1 MTASETETVPDNSA
15 RIAEIDAILAS
26 GVTQTVTDGITTV
39 LDLDRLE
46 RERNRLART
55 DTNKRKQRPFFRRLR
70 LDGFKG

>member
-15 RIAEIDAILAS
+15 RIAEIDAILSS

-39 LDLDRLE
+39 IDLAALE

-55 DTNKRKQRPFFRRLR
+55 DAVKRKKRPFFRRLR
-70 LDGFKG
+70 LDRFQG